1 MSTQITFEQM
11 VQNLFKRP
19 SGSWDANVNAGPMH
33 AAIGLMGEA
42 SELMRGVADD
52 NLANIIEELGD
63 IRFYLQAL
71 LVDFG
76 AVYESQ
82 VMCSAETD
90 ITGTV
95 YVNPVS
101 GSCAINF
108 SVNLTYACGEVLD
121 RIKKMWAYGRL
132 DGFTEIRIAL
142 RDVMFWYQDVLNYY
156 RLTDQQIKEGNVF
169 KLVTGPKARYPNGFS
184 NEAAIARADKAD

>member
-63 IRFYLQAL
+63 IRFYLQEL
-71 LVDFG
+71 LVNFG
-76 AVYESQ
+76 SVYESQ
-82 VMCSAETD
+82 VMCSADTD
-90 ITGTV
+90 VAGTSF
-95 YVNPVS
+95 VNPVT
-101 GSCAINF
+101 GNNGLNF

-132 DGFTEIRIAL
+132 GGFAEIRIAL
-142 RDVMFWYQDVLNYY
+142 RDVTFWYQGVLNHYH
-156 RLTDQQIKEGNVF
+156 LTDKQITDANVF